1 MAWRLHDEITL
12 NLTELTKQ
20 ELIDSLTKDDSLKIL
35 DKLSPENYGLDMT
48 FSPQHQIILD
58 TFNKIA
64 KSDAYYFTTVGKIK
78 AFAIECYVNPTICD
92 LMTNDSLSLNGLVRI
107 VDVFTDEHLLKE
119 LGYSDDLIVVIE
131 FDD

>member
-1 MAWRLHDEITL
+1 MAWRLHDDITL
-12 NLTELTKQ
+12 NVTELTKQ
-20 ELIDSLTKDDSLKIL
+20 ELIESLTRDGSLKIL
-35 DKLSPENYGLDMT
+35 DKLSPENYRLDMT
-48 FSPQHQIILD
+48 FSPLHQIIFD

-64 KSDAYYFTTVGKIK
+64 KSEAYYFTTVGKIK

-92 LMTNDSLSLNGLVRI
+92 LMTNDNLSLNGLVRI

-119 LGYSDDLIVVIE
+119 WGYNDDLIVIIE

>member
-12 NLTELTKQ
+12 SVTTLTKQ
-20 ELIDSLTKDDSLKIL
+20 ELIESLTKDDSLKIL
-35 DKLSPENYGLDMT
+35 DKLSPENYSLDMT
-48 FSPQHQIILD
+48 FSPLHQIILD

-64 KSDAYYFTTVGKIK
+64 KSEAYYFTTVGKIK

-92 LMTNDSLSLNGLVRI
+92 LMTNDSPSLNGLVRI
-107 VDVFTDEHLLKE
+107 VDVFTDEKLLKE
-119 LGYSDDLIVVIE
+119 WGYSDDLIVAIE

>member
-1 MAWRLHDEITL
+1 MVWRLHDDITL
-12 NLTELTKQ
+12 NVTTLTKQ
-20 ELIDSLTKDDSLKIL
+20 ELIESLTKDDSLKIL

-48 FSPQHQIILD
+48 FSPLHQIILD

-64 KSDAYYFTTVGKIK
+64 KSEAYYFTTVGKIK

-92 LMTNDSLSLNGLVRI
+92 LMTNDSLSLNGLLRI

>member
-1 MAWRLHDEITL
+1 MAWRLRDEITL
-12 NLTELTKQ
+12 NVTELTKQ
-20 ELIDSLTKDDSLKIL
+20 ELIESLTRDDSLKIL
-35 DKLSPENYGLDMT
+35 DKLSPENYRLDMT
-48 FSPQHQIILD
+48 FSPLHQIIFE
-58 TFNKIA
+58 TFNEIA
-64 KSDAYYFTTVGKIK
+64 KSEAYYFTTVGKIK

-92 LMTNDSLSLNGLVRI
+92 LMANDSLSLNGLVRI

>member
-12 NLTELTKQ
+12 NVTELTKQ
-20 ELIDSLTKDDSLKIL
+20 ELIESLTNDDSLKIL
-35 DKLSPENYGLDMT
+35 DKLSPENYSLDMT
-48 FSPQHQIILD
+48 FSLRHQIIFD
-58 TFNKIA
+58 TFNKIVRSEA
-64 KSDAYYFTTVGKIK
+64 GYFTTVGNLK

-119 LGYSDDLIVVIE
+119 WNYSDDLIVVIE

>member
-12 NLTELTKQ
+12 SVTTLTKQ
-20 ELIDSLTKDDSLKIL
+20 ELIESLTKDDSLKIL

-58 TFNKIA
+58 AFNEIA
-64 KSDAYYFTTVGKIK
+64 KSEAYYFTTVGKIK

>member
-12 NLTELTKQ
+12 SVTTLTKQ
-20 ELIDSLTKDDSLKIL
+20 ELIESLTKDDSLKIL

-64 KSDAYYFTTVGKIK
+64 KSEAYYFTTIGKIK

-92 LMTNDSLSLNGLVRI
+92 LITNDSLSLNGLVRI

>member
-1 MAWRLHDEITL
+1 MAWKVYDEITL
-12 NLTELTKQ
+12 NVTELTKQ
-20 ELIDSLTKDDSLKIL
+20 ELIESLTKDDSLKIL
-35 DKLSPENYGLDMT
+35 DKLSPENYGLDIT
-48 FSPQHQIILD
+48 FSPPHQIILD

-64 KSDAYYFTTVGKIK
+64 KSEAYYFTTVGKIK

>member
-12 NLTELTKQ
+12 NVTELTKQ
-20 ELIDSLTKDDSLKIL
+20 ELIESLTSDGSLKIL
-35 DKLSPENYGLDMT
+35 NKISPESYDLVMT

-64 KSDAYYFTTVGKIK
+64 KSEAYYFTTVGKIK

-107 VDVFTDEHLLKE
+107 VDVFTDEKLLKE
-119 LGYSDDLIVVIE
+119 WGYSDDLIVAIE

>member
-1 MAWRLHDEITL
+1 MVWRLHDDITL
-12 NLTELTKQ
+12 SVTTLTKQ
-20 ELIDSLTKDDSLKIL
+20 ELIESLTKDDSLKIL

-64 KSDAYYFTTVGKIK
+64 KSEAYYFTTVGKIK

-92 LMTNDSLSLNGLVRI
+92 LMTNDSLSLNGLIRI

-119 LGYSDDLIVVIE
+119 WNYSDDLIVVIE

>member
-1 MAWRLHDEITL
+1 MAWRLHDDITL
-12 NLTELTKQ
+12 SVTTLTKQ
-20 ELIDSLTKDDSLKIL
+20 ELIESLTKDDSLKIL

-64 KSDAYYFTTVGKIK
+64 KSEAYHFTTVDKIK

-92 LMTNDSLSLNGLVRI
+92 LMTNDSLSLNGLIRI
-107 VDVFTDEHLLKE
+107 VDTFTDEHLLKE